1 MVKGDRGLSDPVDP
15 ELLNI
20 ANLAGS
26 YYKAKKIR
34 ELLSTE
40 IRKCSE
46 EMAHLSD
53 RGSVV
58 ERRLRKELETIE
70 AIESRVAESQ
80 RLLDEARVEMRA
92 VEEENAR
99 LEIYARDLES
109 KRQTRQ
115 DLWIKVV
122 HLDKEVQ
129 DGLLR
134 LKTLQEGLIEV
145 CAQKNEVE
153 REVADLEAR
162 LTRLEQEITV
172 MRSTRDMIR
181 GQMPEHI
188 DPVVF
193 QDLQGNLSVNL
204 EEYISEVR
212 QRVSTVE
219 NEIDAL
225 TVKLEEV
232 GKDQETLPVLE
243 KELVEAVGQL
253 ADYAAAEEAREAIL
267 AGISTMEEEL
277 VQLGGQIDT
286 GKLACREF
294 EAGIAELEEALAR
307 DKRHELE
314 MSDRIK
320 HFEERLLELEGM
332 DNLPGE
338 IEKLRMEA
346 GRLDINLE
354 LDSQYLD
361 AITKVKEDTEA
372 MNTALKV
379 AIAGQREAVSRF
391 ERALSKSGEDTLS

>member
-26 YYKAKKIR
+26 YYKAKKIK

-58 ERRLRKELETIE
+58 ERRLRKELETVE
-70 AIESRVAESQ
+70 AIELQVAQSQ

-109 KRQTRQ
+109 KRKTRQ
-115 DLWIKVV
+115 DLRLKVV
-122 HLDKEVQ
+122 HLDREVQ

-134 LKTLQEGLIEV
+134 LKTVQAGLLEV
-145 CAQKNEVE
+145 CSKKNEVE
-153 REVADLEAR
+153 REVVDMEAR
-162 LTRLEQEITV
+162 LTRLEQEVTV
-172 MRSTRDMIR
+172 MRSTRDMLR

-188 DPVVF
+188 DPAVF

-212 QRVSTVE
+212 LRVSAVE
-219 NEIDAL
+219 QEIDAL
-225 TVKLEEV
+225 KVKLDGV
-232 GKDQETLPVLE
+232 AKDQQTLPVVE
-243 KELVEAVGQL
+243 KELVRAVEQL
-253 ADYAAAEEAREAIL
+253 ADYAATFEARESIL
-267 AGISTMEEEL
+267 AGIATMEKEL
-277 VQLGGQIDT
+277 VRLGGEIDT
-286 GKLACREF
+286 GKMAGREL
-294 EAGIAELEEALAR
+294 EAGTSELEEALIR
-307 DKRHELE
+307 NKRLERE
-314 MSDRIK
+314 MSDRTK
-320 HFEERLLELEGM
+320 HFEDRLLELEGM
-332 DNLPGE
+332 DNFAAA
-338 IEKLRMEA
+338 IAKLRMEA

-354 LDSQYLD
+354 LHSQYLD
-361 AITKVKEDTEA
+361 AITKVKKDTEA
-372 MNTALKV
+372 MNAALKV

-391 ERALSKSGEDTLS
+391 ERALSKSGEDTVS